1 MLSPET
7 IAQLRGNK
15 INLNKRSFNQAQAL
29 GDFTSLEAS
38 ARHRGI
44 DIPFASRYDEG
55 REGFAAAFA
64 KTERELETAYG
75 SPIFGTNQA
84 LSEYNLGLRRGGDL
98 ALGGEKLPDNLLYTP
113 ERHYAYAHQGFLD
126 SMMENSGELN
136 FQDPRVQEIMAT
148 VSKGKPVASEAL
160 LADPTYGSAL
170 IQFDTPGIEDIKLQ
184 TAGIDPS
191 AGYTPLSIAKHAANV
206 LEESEDDFWNA
217 PEPPKALKARESRG
231 FALFGRAENN
241 RWEGIIHRFADP
253 KQEAFPEFL
262 NSQIFAEHLSEWTE
276 AEPQITRI
284 GPAESQYGNLRRIA
298 KVNQKVYAEAAKEA
312 AAGGS
317 APVADFDILFREDRA
332 YRFTDEFGAEDLLED
347 IKAVNAGKLSPEKA
361 TIVGV
366 DPLAG
371 GSGVTGLMAERDT
384 FGPRSV
390 TLKGGIAPDPY
401 FAVGTPEFGYG
412 PRGTAPRDF
421 KNPGQRLSKYVSGA
435 YVPRDADHKIAKGNI
450 LIESAYDESTWLDM
464 YQGDRPSVDSTVPPR
479 APTLADPVRIWKHNP
494 ETETWDILYDNI
506 GDQARITSEIFEAD
520 PVGWKEYEK
529 TLQDYYAGKDKNFK
543 SYIPDTQEAILD
555 NPIRWGESELAN
567 DEEVIAFKKEFEKL
581 VYGVELPTQPTV
593 PAEAIKEA
601 EATGDFTRIET
612 LKAQYA
618 DEMKVYRRGL
628 NTLQF
633 SGNEQSVIST
643 FQESFRNSREY
654 DEFIASLPTM
664 DTKIEESTS
673 LRRAASGETGP
684 QVLKIGDTAKAVRRS
699 YSEAVRNFVKRKG
712 AKQLAEQIKEKL
724 PNKGILGAL
733 LAVGV
738 GVGLPSVASAS
749 TLGAAAG
756 SSSGGAGLA
765 VLGGVAAVG
774 ALALGY
780 SRINPATRSR
790 ITSSVGSALGK
801 IPNIMSVASSR
812 GGFIERELELTTKG
826 LAGSMS
832 SVINEWG
839 FNRRESATGGTIDTR
854 WGRAWTAKGLGKYV
868 APAEEGWIR
877 VAGKRELYTQ
887 WDDYITNSRAV
898 GAGVRRFAYGLL
910 GGKNSS
916 ANRWLARMGG
926 FGTVLPTGIALYF
939 AGKDAVEG
947 YHENG
952 ILGGVSGAAQ
962 GYLKAAVANRIIGG
976 ALLNPLV
983 GIMGLGALGAAGY
996 AGKRIFEVMT
1006 EGNLYL
1012 QNNRQRT
1019 SWTTNVSMSI
1029 ASSTVATMRQ
1039 RAIAAI
1045 ENSKYSSMKS
1055 LGNEA
1060 YMITSPRSR
1069 YASNT
1074 IMGNSSPMMSY

>member
-7 IAQLRGNK
+7 IAQLQGHLPK
-15 INLNKRSFNQAQAL
+15 FNLYKRSFTSNL
-29 GDFTSLEAS
+29 GDFSSLDS
-38 ARHRGI
+38 SSVHRGI
-44 DIPFASRYDEG
+44 DIPYASRYDEG

-64 KTERELETAYG
+64 KTERELEAAYG
-75 SPIFGTNQA
+75 KPLFGTNQA

-98 ALGGEKLPDNLLYTP
+98 ALGGERLPDNLLYTP

-126 SMMENSGELN
+126 SMIENSGELN
-136 FQDPRVQEIMAT
+136 FRDPRVQEIMAT
-148 VSKGKPVASEAL
+148 VSKGKPIASEAL

-170 IQFDTPGIEDIKLQ
+170 IQFDTPGIEDIKLR
-184 TAGIDPS
+184 TAGIDPN
-191 AGYTPLSIAKHAANV
+191 TANV
-206 LEESEDDFWNA
+206 PS
-217 PEPPKALKARESRG
+217 PG
-231 FALFGRAENN
+231 FALFGRGENN
-241 RWEGIIHRFADP
+241 RWQGILHRFTD
-253 KQEAFPEFL
+253 KRQETFPEFL
-262 NSQIFAEHLSEWTE
+262 NSQIFAEHLSEWTK
-276 AEPQITRI
+276 AEPQITSI
-284 GPAESQYGNLRRIA
+284 GPANSQYTNLTRIA
-298 KVNQKVYAEAAKEA
+298 KTNQRIYSAA
-312 AAGGS
+312 AAGAAHGTS
-317 APVADFDILFREDRA
+317 APLADFDILFREDRA
-332 YRFTDEFGAEDLLED
+332 YRFTDEHGAQDLLED
-347 IKAVNAGKLSPEKA
+347 IKAVKAGKLSPEKA
-361 TIVGV
+361 TIIGV

-371 GSGVTGLMAERDT
+371 GSGVQGLMAERDS

-401 FAVGTPEFGYG
+401 FAKGTPEFGYG
-412 PRGTAPRDF
+412 PSGTAPRNF
-421 KNPGQRLSKYVSGA
+421 KSPGARLSPYI
-435 YVPRDADHKIAKGNI
+435 RDQFTSSDPDHRIAKGNI
-450 LIESAYDESTWLDM
+450 LIESAYDESTWLSM
-464 YQGDRPSVDSTVPPR
+464 HQKEVPNPDSMVPPR
-479 APTLADPVRIWKHNP
+479 TPTLADPVRIWKHNP

-506 GDQARITSEIFEAD
+506 GDQARLSPEIFEAD
-520 PVGWKEYEK
+520 PVGWKELEE
-529 TLQDYYAGKDKNFK
+529 TLHDYYAGKVKHPED
-543 SYIPDTQEAILD
+543 YIPGTDEAILD
-555 NPIRWGESELAN
+555 NPIKWKESELAN

-581 VYGVELPTQPTV
+581 LYGAELPTQPVAPT
-593 PAEAIKEA
+593 EAIKEA
-601 EATGDFTRIET
+601 QARGDFGQTEA

-618 DEMKVYRRGL
+618 DEMKVYRRAS
-628 NTLQF
+628 NNLQF
-633 SGNEQSVIST
+633 SGDEQRLIST
-643 FQESFRNSREY
+643 FQGSFRDSREY
-654 DEFIASLPTM
+654 DEFVDSLRTM
-664 DTKIEESTS
+664 DTRIEESTS

-712 AKQLAEQIKEKL
+712 AKKLAGEIREKL
-724 PNKGILGAL
+724 SNKGILGAL

-756 SSSGGAGLA
+756 SSSGAGGLA
-765 VLGGVAAVG
+765 VLGGIAAVG
-774 ALALGY
+774 ALAFGY

-790 ITSSVGSALGK
+790 LTSSVGSALGK
-801 IPNIMSVASSR
+801 IPSIMSVASSR

-832 SVINEWG
+832 SIINEWG

-854 WGRAWTAKGLGKYV
+854 WGRAWTTKGLGRYV
-868 APAEEGWIR
+868 APSEEGWMR
-877 VAGKRELYTQ
+877 VSGKRELYSQ
-887 WDDYITNSRAV
+887 WDDYITNSK
-898 GAGVRRFAYGLL
+898 GLGSGTRRFAYGLL

-947 YHENG
+947 YDKNG
-952 ILGGVSGAAQ
+952 IMGGITGAAQ
-962 GYLKAAVANRIIGG
+962 GYLKAAITNRIIGS
-976 ALLNPLV
+976 ALLNPIAGTAALGV
-983 GIMGLGALGAAGY
+983 LGAVGY
-996 AGKRIFEVMT
+996 ASKRMFEVMT